1 MRLEAVKRTEW
12 IIAILLSLIVLFL
25 LIARAK
31 HAGGLWRD
39 ECAAVQLARMP
50 SFADIARNFQH
61 EAFPLLFP
69 ATIRAWTNVFGTSD
83 AALRCF
89 GLAVGVMLVCV
100 VWFNSRVIGSGVPL
114 LSLTLIGL
122 NTSFLTW
129 GTSIRGYGF
138 GSVLI
143 VLAFGLILKVILEP
157 TLIRIT
163 VTSLVCL
170 ASVHCLLHNTVLL
183 LTIGLSAVTL
193 CLVRHQLKRAI
204 VILGVGMLCLTSL
217 LPYAGPY
224 SSGSAWNIVVIS
236 TVTLSSLWS
245 ELNSALGKPSPIIAW
260 VWYISVLT
268 LIGGSVWR
276 LYVIRHN
283 KASQELDFLLFGI
296 LVSITSVI
304 GYYVFLRVLS
314 YTTRAWYYLALISAL
329 GAALDLLAANLSK
342 IGWIRLARLTFA
354 IMALIGLPLADWPKI
369 IERQTSIDIVAHKL
383 EESAAPADLI
393 VVSPWQFGIPFS
405 WYYHGAT
412 PWVTL
417 PVISDHQIHRYDLF
431 KAKMVSPRPI
441 DDVAN
446 LIGATLR
453 SGRHVWLVGGIKL
466 PPDGEA
472 ALSLPPAPNSKFG
485 WDNVAYMESWKQQMG
500 VFVHAHAL
508 RGNWVSLAAGTVNN
522 LESVPLAVVQGWRD

>member
-1 MRLEAVKRTEW
+1 
-12 IIAILLSLIVLFL
+12 
-25 LIARAK
+25 
-31 HAGGLWRD
+31 
-39 ECAAVQLARMP
+39 
-50 SFADIARNFQH
+50 
-61 EAFPLLFP
+61 
-69 ATIRAWTNVFGTSD
+69 
-83 AALRCF
+83 
-89 GLAVGVMLVCV
+89 
-100 VWFNSRVIGSGVPL
+100 
-114 LSLTLIGL
+114 
-122 NTSFLTW
+122 
-129 GTSIRGYGF
+129 
-138 GSVLI
+138 
-143 VLAFGLILKVILEP
+143 
-157 TLIRIT
+157 
-163 VTSLVCL
+163 
-170 ASVHCLLHNTVLL
+170 
-183 LTIGLSAVTL
+183 
-193 CLVRHQLKRAI
+193 
-204 VILGVGMLCLTSL
+204 
-217 LPYAGPY
+217 
-224 SSGSAWNIVVIS
+224 
-236 TVTLSSLWS
+236 
-245 ELNSALGKPSPIIAW
+245 
-260 VWYISVLT
+260 
-268 LIGGSVWR
+268 
-276 LYVIRHN
+276 
-283 KASQELDFLLFGI
+283 
-296 LVSITSVI
+296 
-304 GYYVFLRVLS
+304 
-314 YTTRAWYYLALISAL
+314 
-329 GAALDLLAANLSK
+329 
-342 IGWIRLARLTFA
+342 
-354 IMALIGLPLADWPKI
+354 MALIGLPLADWPKI